1 MGYFDYI
8 DSKAKKE
15 EMTVSLD
22 ERWARMAF
30 YISLGVLGLFVLSI
44 VLTAIIHMG
53 VSLWLNVVNVLG
65 IALGVVGIVI
75 NQKTVSHFKRKRQPS
90 AIANMARA
98 LNILWMLMH
107 LMMIALNLMFLYY

>member
-22 ERWARMAF
+22 ERWARLAF
-30 YISLGVLGLFVLSI
+30 YISLGALGLFVLSI
-44 VLTAIIHMG
+44 ILVFVVHMG
-53 VSLWLNVVNVLG
+53 VSLWLNVVNVVG
-65 IALGVVGIVI
+65 IAVCVAGLII
-75 NQKTVSHFKRKRQPS
+75 NQKTVSHFRRKRQPS

-107 LMMIALNLMFLYY
+107 LMIIAINLMFLYY

>member
-8 DSKAKKE
+8 DSKSKKE

-30 YISLGVLGLFVLSI
+30 YISLGALGLFVLSI
-44 VLTAIIHMG
+44 ILTAVIHMG
-53 VSLWLNVVNVLG
+53 VSLWLNVVNF
-65 IALGVVGIVI
+65 VGIGVAITGLII
-75 NQKTVSHFKRKRQPS
+75 NQKTVSHFRKKRQPS

-98 LNILWMLMH
+98 LNIFWILMH
-107 LMMIALNLMFLYY
+107 ILMIALNLMFLYY